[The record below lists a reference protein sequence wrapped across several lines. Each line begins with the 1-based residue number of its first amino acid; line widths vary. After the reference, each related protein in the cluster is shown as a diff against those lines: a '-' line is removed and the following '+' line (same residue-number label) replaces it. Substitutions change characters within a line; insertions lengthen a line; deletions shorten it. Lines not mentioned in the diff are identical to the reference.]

1 MYLHRCPFAVI
12 QPGTAQFFI
21 VQIETQGLDQMEAG
35 SHIGA
40 KTDDVASVWR
50 YFWFVEQNVEH
61 FMNVSIPLATGK
73 QVPIS
78 KYRGYIH

>member
-1 MYLHRCPFAVI
+1 
-12 QPGTAQFFI
+12 
-21 VQIETQGLDQMEAG
+21 MEAG

-50 YFWFVEQNVEH
+50 YFRFIEQNVEH
-61 FMNVSIPLATGK
+61 FRNVSIPLATGK
-73 QVPIS
+73 QAPIS